1 VRNLTQN
8 TSYSTI
14 QAAINEAR
22 NGDEI
27 VVSPGTYRENISF
40 QGKKI
45 TLRST
50 APGDPS
56 VVASTIIDGRSAGAV
71 VTFSNGETREAVLAG
86 FTIRNGSSSY
96 GGGIYIFSASP
107 TITGNTVQNNSAGYG
122 GGIAV
127 YHHSSP
133 TITGNVIKGNSA
145 YDAGGGIWIYGNSS
159 PTTIGNTIEQN
170 SARFGDGGGIFIY
183 DNSSPTI
190 TGNTFRNN
198 AARRYG
204 GGIWVGSTAFVKD
217 SHNTPWLRLNC
228 PPSGSE
234 TNGVWVYRDNAFSAN
249 THENGLESAGC
260 HVYFD

>member
-40 QGKKI
+40 QAKKI

-107 TITGNTVQNNSAGYG
+107 NITGNTVQNNSAGYG

-145 YDAGGGIWIYGNSS
+145 YDA
-159 PTTIGNTIEQN
+159 
-170 SARFGDGGGIFIY
+170 
-183 DNSSPTI
+183 
-190 TGNTFRNN
+190 
-198 AARRYG
+198 G

>member
-107 TITGNTVQNNSAGYG
+107 NITGNTVQNNSAGYG

-145 YDAGGGIWIYGNSS
+145 YDA
-159 PTTIGNTIEQN
+159 
-170 SARFGDGGGIFIY
+170 
-183 DNSSPTI
+183 
-190 TGNTFRNN
+190 
-198 AARRYG
+198 G